1 MVFLLFFNVKI
12 GHIGALNCCIHFHL
26 NILQKKK
33 LYTDHIS
40 YIGYVIGY
48 GFVCLLQN
56 KRFVSV
62 MVSQTP
68 RIYYL

>member
-26 NILQKKK
+26 NILQKKM

-48 GFVCLLQN
+48 GFVC
-56 KRFVSV
+56 RFCFYSMIGVNIII
-62 MVSQTP
+62 M
-68 RIYYL
+68 